1 MAPLAGAFGGLLAS
15 AILKLPGFG
24 SLHTWRMIFGIEGII
39 TVGLAL
45 ISFFTLTDR
54 PETARWLTQE
64 EKDLAIARVKSERVG
79 QTQVLDKID
88 KTKIFRGIFNPITL
102 STAFVFLLNNV
113 TVQGLAFFLP
123 TIVKTIYPKETVIK
137 QQLYTVPPY
146 IVGAFFTLLLPLIS
160 TKIDRR
166 QVFIIG
172 AAPLIMVGYIMFLAS
187 ENAQVRYGATFIIT
201 ASAFMLGALT
211 NAQVSA
217 NVVSDTARSAAI
229 GTNGKPAPSPFSL
242 YALLEHTPCPLLE
255 SRADT
260 FSPQSCL
267 ATLVDSSPRGAS
279 SAGMHQTTT
288 SETVSTSLP
297 AAPS

>member
-45 ISFFTLTDR
+45 ISFLTLTDR

-64 EKDLAIARVKSERVG
+64 EKALAIARVKSERVG

-88 KTKIFRGIFNPITL
+88 KTKIFRGIFCPITL
-102 STAFVFLLNNV
+102 STAFIFLLNNV

-166 QVFIIG
+166 QIFIMG
-172 AAPLIMVGYIMFLAS
+172 ASPFIMIGYIMFLAS

-229 GTNGKPAPSPFSL
+229 GTNGKYSTSRLVWSIQTHSCTTFG
-242 YALLEHTPCPLLE
+242 E
-255 SRADT
+255 SR
-260 FSPQSCL
+260 
-267 ATLVDSSPRGAS
+267 
-279 SAGMHQTTT
+279 
-288 SETVSTSLP
+288 
-297 AAPS
+297 